1 VSASRSSLLARALAR
16 RATLRTSG
24 ETTAFRWVNGA
35 ADDLPGVTVDLFGGV
50 AVANLYEVEA
60 PGLAEAL
67 WEVLRL
73 RAVYVKSRPRE
84 AGRLQSTEREA
95 RAPPTPACGEAVEAV
110 DVLENGLRFRIRP
123 GAGLAVGL
131 YLDMREARGWL
142 RAKAQGRRVLNCF
155 AYTCAFGVAARA
167 GGALRVVNV
176 DLSRRSLEWGEENGR
191 LNTQPPTPEEYLS
204 GDVFEWLRRF
214 RKRGERFDV
223 VVLDPPGFARSREGT
238 FSASRDWPRLVAEA
252 VSVLEADGLLLAA
265 CNVAALPARRFE
277 AAVDEGLRQGGRA
290 GHVVARPEASPVDFP
305 VPPGEEAP
313 LKVRAVRVGMLTS
326 SSGSRRK
333 RRP

>member
-1 VSASRSSLLARALAR
+1 VSASLSTLLARALAR
-16 RATLRTSG
+16 RAPLRISG
-24 ETTAFRWVNGA
+24 ETTAFRWVNGV
-35 ADDLPGVTVDLFGGV
+35 ADGIPGLTVDLFGSV
-50 AVANLYEVEA
+50 AVANLYEVKVPEL
-60 PGLAEAL
+60 PQAL
-67 WEVLRL
+67 WAAHRL
-73 RAVYVKSRPRE
+73 QAVYVKSRPRE
-84 AGRLQSTEREA
+84 AGRLPLTEREA
-95 RAPPTPACGEAVEAV
+95 RAPPTPECGEAVEAV
-110 DVLENGLRFRIRP
+110 DVQENGLRFRIRP

-167 GGALRVVNV
+167 GGAVRVVNV

-191 LNTQPPTPEEYLS
+191 LNGQIPTPEEHLS
-204 GDVFEWLRRF
+204 GDVFQWLRRF

-238 FSASRDWPRLVAEA
+238 FSVSRDWPGLVAEA

-265 CNVAALPARRFE
+265 CNVAALPARRFD
-277 AAVDEGLRQGGRA
+277 AAVEEGLRQGGRA

-305 VPPGEEAP
+305 LPPGEEGP
-313 LKVRAVRVGMLTS
+313 LKVRAVRVGVLTS
-326 SSGSRRK
+326 SSRSRRK
-333 RRP
+333 

>member
-1 VSASRSSLLARALAR
+1 MSGSLSALLARALAR
-16 RATLRTSG
+16 RASLRISG

-35 ADDLPGVTVDLFGGV
+35 ADGFPGITVDLFGSV

-60 PGLAEAL
+60 PELPQAL
-67 WEVLRL
+67 WAAHRL

-84 AGRLQSTEREA
+84 AGRLPLAEREA
-95 RAPPTPACGEAVEAV
+95 RAPPTPEYGEAVEAV
-110 DVLENGLRFRIRP
+110 EVQENGLRFRIRP

-155 AYTCAFGVAARA
+155 AYTCAFAVAARA
-167 GGALRVVNV
+167 GGAVRVVNV

-191 LNTQPPTPEEYLS
+191 LNGQIPTPEEHLS
-204 GDVFEWLRRF
+204 GDVFQWLRRF

-238 FSASRDWPRLVAEA
+238 FSASRDWPGLVAEA
-252 VSVLEADGLLLAA
+252 VSVLEVDGLLLAA
-265 CNVAALPARRFE
+265 CNVAALPARRFD
-277 AAVDEGLRQGGRA
+277 AAVEEGLRQGGRA

-305 VPPGEEAP
+305 LRPGEEGP
-313 LKVRAVRVGMLTS
+313 LKVRAVRVGVLTS
-326 SSGSRRK
+326 SSRSRRK
-333 RRP
+333 RRS